1 MREDLSAGWYRGF
14 TVATVGALYLLVAG
28 AGSVAVW
35 AQFNNTWEH
44 FFLMEQTFATV
55 TPIVVAVGAI
65 ALLASL
71 GAVLRIE

>member
-1 MREDLSAGWYRGF
+1 MREVLAGGWFRGF
-14 TVATVGALYLLVAG
+14 TVVTVGALCLLVAG
-28 AGSVAVW
+28 LGSVAVW